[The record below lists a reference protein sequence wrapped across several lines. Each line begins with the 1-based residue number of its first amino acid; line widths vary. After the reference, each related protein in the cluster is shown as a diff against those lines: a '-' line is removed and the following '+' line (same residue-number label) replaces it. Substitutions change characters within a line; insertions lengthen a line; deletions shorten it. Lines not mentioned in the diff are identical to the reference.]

1 MIKKNKILSETEHA
15 PQGGDEINVIELNTQ
30 TVPNYGWPISSYGEH
45 YGGKSKTNEKKYK
58 KYPLMKSHIDYGFIE
73 PIKYFT
79 PSIAISEITSISDDK
94 DYVVSSMKEK
104 SLFFFSLDDK
114 NKIQKLDKVYIGERI
129 RDLFFYDKKI
139 FLFLEDTTSIGVLN
153 LS

>member
-1 MIKKNKILSETEHA
+1 MVGLSLRMVSIMAENQK
-15 PQGGDEINVIELNTQ
+15 PM
-30 TVPNYGWPISSYGEH
+30 
-45 YGGKSKTNEKKYK
+45 KKYK

-104 SLFFFSLDDK
+104 SLFFSHLMIKTKFK
-114 NKIQKLDKVYIGERI
+114 N
-129 RDLFFYDKKI
+129 
-139 FLFLEDTTSIGVLN
+139 
-153 LS
+153 

>member
-1 MIKKNKILSETEHA
+1 
-15 PQGGDEINVIELNTQ
+15 
-30 TVPNYGWPISSYGEH
+30 
-45 YGGKSKTNEKKYK
+45 
-58 KYPLMKSHIDYGFIE
+58 MKSHIDNGFIE

-79 PSIAISEITSISDDK
+79 PSIAISEITSISDNK
-94 DYVVSSMKEK
+94 DYVVSSMKERA
-104 SLFFFSLDDK
+104 LFFFSLDDK